1 LESPHIANRSPV
13 VGDSTKALTD
23 RARREGL
30 AQFVVG
36 SGNSP
41 HAIADGLGV
50 FFSEAGNRRS
60 HSLTILIS
68 APASETKRGAY
79 PSYEPPDAS
88 IPGIDCRATRLVTD
102 RRAVR

>member
-1 LESPHIANRSPV
+1 MANKSPV
-13 VGDSTKALTD
+13 VGDSTRALTD

-30 AQFVVG
+30 AQLVVG

-60 HSLTILIS
+60 HSFTILTSVS
-68 APASETKRGAY
+68 ASRTTGGTH

-88 IPGIDCRATRLVTD
+88 IPGMDCRATRLVTD